1 MPLITPGMQVT
12 GMEEH
17 SRGYAALDQSHGNQK
32 ESLKPHQNKIKAGH
46 LKQTPKPRPAC
57 ASASI

>member
-1 MPLITPGMQVT
+1 MQVT

-17 SRGYAALDQSHGNQK
+17 SHGYAALDQSHGNQK

-46 LKQTPKPRPAC
+46 LKHRHPNQDQHVQVLPYKRFEA
-57 ASASI
+57 